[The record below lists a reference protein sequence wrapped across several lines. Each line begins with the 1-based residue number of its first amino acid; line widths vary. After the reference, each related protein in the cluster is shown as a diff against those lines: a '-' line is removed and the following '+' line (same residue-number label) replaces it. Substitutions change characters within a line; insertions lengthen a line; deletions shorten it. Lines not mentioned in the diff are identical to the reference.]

1 MTGVGQRYLV
11 CYDIADPKRLRR
23 MFKKMKGFGEALQY
37 SVFVC
42 DLSPVQ
48 RVRLEEVILEIINQ
62 REDRV
67 VIVDVGP
74 AGGRGSESIQQIG
87 RSTVLPGRAK
97 AAVV

>member
-1 MTGVGQRYLV
+1 MGLKQRYIV

-42 DLSPVQ
+42 DLTPMQ
-48 RVRLEEVILEIINQ
+48 RIRLEEAIVGIINQ

-74 AGGRGSESIQQIG
+74 AGGRGGQSIKQIG
-87 RSTVLPGRAK
+87 RSMDLPGRPK